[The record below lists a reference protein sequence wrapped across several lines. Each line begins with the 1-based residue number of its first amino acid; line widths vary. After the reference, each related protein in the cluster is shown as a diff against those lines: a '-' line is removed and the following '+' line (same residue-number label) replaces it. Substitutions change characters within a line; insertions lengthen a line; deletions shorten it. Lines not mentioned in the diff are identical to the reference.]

1 MGYWVKI
8 VTREEKPPNWPNILY
23 MNSGKGFWM
32 WQIIPPSISMVLF
45 CISHFYDISIY
56 AFVFL

>member
-23 MNSGKGFWM
+23 MNSGKRILDVADHSSFYING
-32 WQIIPPSISMVLF
+32 SILHKS
-45 CISHFYDISIY
+45 
-56 AFVFL
+56 FL